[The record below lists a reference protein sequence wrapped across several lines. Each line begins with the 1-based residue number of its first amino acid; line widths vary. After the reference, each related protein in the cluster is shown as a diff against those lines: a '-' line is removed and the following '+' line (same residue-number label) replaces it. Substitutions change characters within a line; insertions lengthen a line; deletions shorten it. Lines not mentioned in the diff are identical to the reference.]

1 MTQRKPDRAERVV
14 IKAGIFCKAKD
25 GCVECPGTI
34 KKVAKL
40 LRQEHDW
47 MRRMAKEELC
57 VDSVLN
63 SQKVIGWNQALH
75 CILDK
80 LTQRRK

>member
-1 MTQRKPDRAERVV
+1 MQRKPDRFERRVTKIVKKNNGGVTVFTPGAVV
-14 IKAGIFCKAKD
+14 
-25 GCVECPGTI
+25 T
-34 KKVAKL
+34 L

-47 MRRMAKEELC
+47 MMRMVKDEMC
-57 VDSVLN
+57 VDSILN
-63 SQKVIGWNQALH
+63 SQKVIGWNQALN